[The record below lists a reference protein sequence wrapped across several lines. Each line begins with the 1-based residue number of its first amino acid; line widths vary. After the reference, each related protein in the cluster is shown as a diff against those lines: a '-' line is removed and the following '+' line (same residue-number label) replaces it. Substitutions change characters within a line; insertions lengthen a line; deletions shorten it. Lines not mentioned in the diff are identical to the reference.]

1 MRRLAPISFLVSVA
15 LVAAAPALAQNSAKV
30 WRLGVLT
37 LPTST
42 SSPVFE
48 TFRSVVFPE
57 LAKQGY
63 VEGGNLVVEIR
74 VGAPDKLP
82 ELAREL
88 VATRP
93 DVVIAVSSWAIERVT
108 PLARMKAAISASRS

>member
-1 MRRLAPISFLVSVA
+1 MRRLAMIFLVIATTLGTAV
-15 LVAAAPALAQNSAKV
+15 PALAQNSGKI

-48 TFRSVVFPE
+48 NFRSVVFPE

-88 VATRP
+88 AATRP
-93 DVVIAVSSWAIERVT
+93 DVVIAVSSWAI
-108 PLARMKAAISASRS
+108 

>member
-1 MRRLAPISFLVSVA
+1 MNRLAAISFLISVA
-15 LVAAAPALAQNSAKV
+15 FTAVAPALAQNSGKI

-48 TFRSVVFPE
+48 NFRSVVFPE

-63 VEGGNLVVEIR
+63 VEGRNPCDRNTGWR
-74 VGAPDKLP
+74 
-82 ELAREL
+82 ARQ
-88 VATRP
+88 
-93 DVVIAVSSWAIERVT
+93 
-108 PLARMKAAISASRS
+108 AA